1 MQVLIKKFSLI
12 HDGIEYKAGEV
23 AELPDDVGERLI
35 IAAPSEF
42 AEVPKAVIKTT
53 AKSNINNIKSKK
65 KTEPEEDDALP
76 PINPKD
82 TVKK

>member
-1 MQVLIKKFSLI
+1 MQILIKKFSLI
-12 HDGIEYKAGEV
+12 HNNIEYKAGEV

-35 IAAPSEF
+35 SVAPSEF
-42 AEVPKAVIKTT
+42 AEVPKAVIKTA
-53 AKSNINNIKSKK
+53 AKSNIKSKK
-65 KTEPEEDDALP
+65 KIEPEEDDALP

>member
-12 HDGIEYKAGEV
+12 HDDIEYKAGEV

-42 AEVPKAVIKTT
+42 AEVPKAVIKTA
-53 AKSNINNIKSKK
+53 AKSNIKRKK
-65 KTEPEEDDALP
+65 KTELEEDDALP

>member
-12 HDGIEYKAGEV
+12 HDDIEYKAGEV

-35 IAAPSEF
+35 IAAPNEF
-42 AEVPKAVIKTT
+42 AEVPKAVTKTAIK
-53 AKSNINNIKSKK
+53 SNIKSKK
-65 KTEPEEDDALP
+65 KTESEEDEALP

-82 TVKK
+82 TIKK

>member
-12 HDGIEYKAGEV
+12 HDDIEYKAGEM

-53 AKSNINNIKSKK
+53 AKSNIKSKK

>member
-35 IAAPSEF
+35 TAAPNEF
-42 AEVPKAVIKTT
+42 AEVPKAGTKITVK
-53 AKSNINNIKSKK
+53 NNIKSKK